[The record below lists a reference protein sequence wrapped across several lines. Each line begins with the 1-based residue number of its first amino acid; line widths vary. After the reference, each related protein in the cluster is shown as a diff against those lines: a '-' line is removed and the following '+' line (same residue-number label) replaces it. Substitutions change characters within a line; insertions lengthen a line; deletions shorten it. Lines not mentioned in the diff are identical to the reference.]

1 LEAVRECKGHGRR
14 AGELKKITIK
24 DQDKHVFP
32 FSTITVTRRKL
43 FAWSAAV
50 QNEAFVNFNSGQL
63 QNILDPVE
71 DPDEDPVEDL

>member
-1 LEAVRECKGHGRR
+1 MSRECKGHGRA

-32 FSTITVTRRKL
+32 FPTITVTRRKL

-50 QNEAFVNFNSGQL
+50 QNETFVNFNSGQL